1 MPTQTDDYPRNIM
14 ALAQGGWGAKGAE
27 CVFRWHDDN
36 LEWHDVSGDEAM
48 DMVRRAALGLIAQGV
63 KPGDRVAIMAK
74 TRYEWTVIDF
84 ALWSVGAIP
93 VPIYDT
99 SSEDQIDWITSDA
112 NVSRVF
118 VETAKHAELARA
130 VAAHTESP
138 LQHVHVI
145 DDGALDELYRL
156 GAGGDIA
163 EIERRSAAVGLDD
176 LATII
181 YTSGTTGRP
190 KGVRLN
196 HFHFVHH
203 TRGIQAALPEVLYQ
217 EGAST
222 VLFMTLAHVFA
233 RLIEIVFIATGVVVG
248 FCPDSS
254 KLVPLLGPFKPTLLV
269 AVPRVFEKVYNG
281 AEQKAAA
288 GGKVKIFRW
297 AAKQSIDYSMALDTP
312 SGPGMALKL
321 RHAVAHKLVLHKI
334 MDLLGGRA
342 QWAVSGSAPL
352 GARLGHFYRGLGITV
367 LEGYGLTETTAASHV
382 NRPTLSKIG
391 SVGLPLSGLEVKIA
405 EDGEVLM
412 RGPIVFDGYHH
423 NPEAT
428 AEAFE
433 DGWFKSGD
441 VGYEDEDGYLFLT
454 GRKKEI
460 IVTAGGKNV
469 APAVLEDRLRAY
481 ALVSQVVVV
490 GDARPFI
497 GALITLDDEALPGWL
512 KSHGFPEM
520 TLEEAANSPI
530 ITEHL
535 DKAIER
541 ANTAVSR
548 AESIRKYEIL
558 TDDFTIANGYL
569 TPSLK
574 VKRALVL
581 KDFADAVDKLYTDN
595 RGAGEHGATAGH
607 NVGG

>member
-1 MPTQTDDYPRNIM
+1 MPTLTEDLPPNIM
-14 ALAQGGWGAKGAE
+14 ALAQGGWTARGAE
-27 CVFRWHDDN
+27 PVFRWHDAD
-36 LEWHDVSGDEAM
+36 LAWHDVSGDEAM
-48 DMVRRAALGLIAQGV
+48 DMVRRAALGLIALGV
-63 KPGDRVAIMAK
+63 REGDRVAIMAR
-74 TRYEWTVIDF
+74 TRYEWTIIDF

-99 SSEDQIDWITSDA
+99 SSQDQIDWIASDA
-112 NVSRVF
+112 NVTRVF

-130 VAAHTESP
+130 VAALRESP
-138 LQHVHVI
+138 LEHVHVI
-145 DDGALDELYRL
+145 DEGALEELYRL
-156 GAGGDIA
+156 GHGGDVA
-163 EIERRSAAVGLDD
+163 EIERRSAKVGLDD

-203 TRGIQAALPEVLYQ
+203 TRGIQQALPEVLFQ
-217 EGAST
+217 DGAST

-233 RLIEIVFIATGVVVG
+233 RLIEIVLLATGVVVG
-248 FCPDSS
+248 FCPDSG
-254 KLVPLLGPFKPTLLV
+254 KLVPLLGSFKPTLLV

-281 AEQKAAA
+281 AEQTAAA

-297 AAKQSIDYSMALDTP
+297 AAKQAIDYSVALDSP
-312 SGPGMALKL
+312 SGPGMALTL
-321 RHAVAHKLVLHKI
+321 RHKLAHKLVLHRI
-334 MDLLGGRA
+334 MELVGGRA

-433 DGWFKSGD
+433 DGWFRSGD

-497 GALITLDDEALPGWL
+497 GALITLDEEALPGWL
-512 KSHGFPEM
+512 KSHGFPSM
-520 TLEEAANSPI
+520 TLEEAAKSPI
-530 ITEHL
+530 ILEHL
-535 DKAIER
+535 DKAVER
-541 ANTAVSR
+541 TNTVVSR
-548 AESIRKYEIL
+548 AESIRKYEVL
-558 TDDFTIANGYL
+558 TTDFTIANGYL

-581 KDFADAVDKLYTDN
+581 RDYADAVESLYRDN
-595 RGAGEHGATAGH
+595 RGAGGDAAAGH
-607 NVGG
+607 NVGS

>member
-1 MPTQTDDYPRNIM
+1 MPTQTEDYPRNIV
-14 ALAQGGWGAKGAE
+14 ALAEGGWVARGPE
-27 CVFRWHDDN
+27 TVFRWHDDK

-48 DMVRRAALGLIAQGV
+48 DMVRRASLGLIAQGV
-63 KPGDRVAIMAK
+63 KVGDRVAIMAK
-74 TRYEWTVIDF
+74 TRYEWTIIDL
-84 ALWSVGAIP
+84 ALWSVGAVP

-99 SSEDQIDWITSDA
+99 SSQDQIDWITSDA
-112 NVSRVF
+112 NVTRIF

-130 VAAHTESP
+130 VALTESP

-145 DDGALDELYRL
+145 DEGALDELYRL
-156 GAGGDIA
+156 GAGGDHA
-163 EIERRSAAVGLDD
+163 EVKRRTESVGLDD

-203 TRGIQAALPEVLYQ
+203 TRGIQEALPEVLYQ

-233 RLIEIVFIATGVVVG
+233 RLIEIVFLATGVIVG

-281 AEQKAAA
+281 AEQTAAA

-312 SGPGMALKL
+312 SGPGVALKL
-321 RHAVAHKLVLHKI
+321 RHALAHKLVLHRI
-334 MDLLGGRA
+334 MDLLGGQAR
-342 QWAVSGSAPL
+342 WAVSGSAPL

-382 NRPTLSKIG
+382 NRPKLSKIG
-391 SVGLPLSGLEVKIA
+391 SVGLPLSGTEVKIA
-405 EDGEVLM
+405 DDGEVLM
-412 RGPIVFDGYHH
+412 RGPIVFESYHH

-433 DGWFKSGD
+433 GGWFHSGD

-512 KSHGFPEM
+512 KSHSFPPM
-520 TLEEAANSPI
+520 TVEEAVKSPI
-530 ITEHL
+530 ILEHL
-535 DKAIER
+535 DKAVER
-541 ANTAVSR
+541 ANEVVSR
-548 AESIRKYEIL
+548 AESIRKYELL

-581 KDFADAVDKLYTDN
+581 KDYADTVESLYTDN
-595 RGAGEHGATAGH
+595 RGGGGSGAPGH
-607 NVGG
+607 NVGS

>member
-1 MPTQTDDYPRNIM
+1 MPTQPDETPSNIV
-14 ALAQGGWGAKGAE
+14 ALAQGGWAARGTQVA
-27 CVFRWHDDN
+27 FRWHDAELN
-36 LEWHDVSGDEAM
+36 WHDVSGDEAM
-48 DMVRRAALGLIAQGV
+48 SMVHRASLGLIALGV
-63 KPGDRVAIMAK
+63 KPGDRVSIMAK
-74 TRYEWTVIDF
+74 TRYEWTILDLS
-84 ALWSVGAIP
+84 LWSVGAIP

-99 SSEDQIDWITSDA
+99 SSQDQIDWITSDA

-118 VETAKHAELARA
+118 VETEAHAALARA
-130 VAAHTESP
+130 VAAQEESP
-138 LQHVHVI
+138 LEHVHVI
-145 DDGALDELYRL
+145 DDGILDELYRL
-156 GAGGDIA
+156 GQGGDPA
-163 EIERRSAAVGLDD
+163 EVARRTANVKLDD

-203 TRGIQAALPEVLYQ
+203 AKGIQEALPEVLFQ

-233 RLIEIVFIATGVVVG
+233 RLIEIVFMSSGVIVG

-254 KLVPLLGPFKPTLLV
+254 KLVPLLGTFHPTLLV

-288 GGKVKIFRW
+288 AGKVKIFRW
-297 AAKQSIDYSMALDTP
+297 AAKQSIEYSEALDTP
-312 SGPGMALKL
+312 SGPGVALKL
-321 RHAVAHKLVLHKI
+321 RHALAHKLVLHKI

-382 NRPTLSKIG
+382 NRPSLSKIG
-391 SVGLPLSGLEVKIA
+391 SVGLPLSGTEVKIA

-412 RGPIVFDGYHH
+412 RGPVVFDGYNR

-428 AEAFE
+428 AEAFA
-433 DGWFKSGD
+433 DGWFHSGD
-441 VGYEDEDGYLFLT
+441 IGYEDEDGYLFLT

-497 GALITLDDEALPGWL
+497 GALITLDEEALPGWL
-512 KSHGFPEM
+512 KSHGIPAM
-520 TLEEAANSPI
+520 TLQEAVKSQVI
-530 ITEHL
+530 LDHL
-535 DKAIER
+535 DKAVAR
-541 ANTAVSR
+541 ANEAVSR
-548 AESIRKYEIL
+548 AESIRKYELL

-574 VKRALVL
+574 VKRDLVHR
-581 KDFADAVDKLYTDN
+581 DFADAIERLYTDT
-595 RGAGEHGATAGH
+595 RATGNH
-607 NVGG
+607 

>member
-1 MPTQTDDYPRNIM
+1 MPTQIQEQAQNIM
-14 ALAQGGWGAKGAE
+14 ALAQGGWGAKGDAP
-27 CVFRWHDDN
+27 VFAWHDA
-36 LEWHDVSGDEAM
+36 EFVWHNVSGNEAT
-48 DMVRRAALGLIAQGV
+48 DMVRRAALGLIAIGV
-63 KPGDRVAIMAK
+63 KEGDRVSIMAK
-74 TRYEWTVIDF
+74 TRYEWSIIDF

-99 SSEDQIDWITSDA
+99 SSQDQIDWITSDA

-118 VETAKHAELARA
+118 VETAKHAALARA
-130 VAAHTESP
+130 VAEQAESP
-138 LQHVHVI
+138 LEHVHVI
-145 DDGALDELYRL
+145 DEGALDELYRL
-156 GAGGDIA
+156 GEGGDYA
-163 EIERRSAAVGLDD
+163 EIARRSANVKLDD

-203 TRGIQAALPEVLYQ
+203 TKGIQDALPEVLFQ
-217 EGAST
+217 DGAST
-222 VLFMTLAHVFA
+222 ILFMTLAHVFA
-233 RLIEIVFIATGVVVG
+233 RLIEIALLATGVVVG

-254 KLVPLLGPFKPTLLV
+254 KLVPLLGTFKPTLLV

-281 AEQKAAA
+281 AEQAAVA
-288 GGKVKIFRW
+288 SGKVKIFRW
-297 AAKQSIDYSMALDTP
+297 AAKQSIDYSRALDTK
-312 SGPGMALKL
+312 SGPGVVLKL
-321 RHAVAHKLVLHKI
+321 QHALAHKLVLHRI
-334 MDLLGGRA
+334 VDLVGGRA

-352 GARLGHFYRGLGITV
+352 GERLGHFYRGLGITV

-391 SVGLPLSGLEVKIA
+391 SVGLPLSGTEVKIA

-412 RGPIVFDGYHH
+412 RGPIVFESYHH

-428 AEAFE
+428 EEAFE
-433 DGWFKSGD
+433 GGWFHSGD
-441 VGYEDEDGYLFLT
+441 IGYEDEDGYLFLT

-490 GDARPFI
+490 GDNRPFI

-512 KSHGFPEM
+512 KSHKMPAM
-520 TLEEAANSPI
+520 TVAEAAADPVI
-530 ITEHL
+530 LEHL
-535 DKAIER
+535 DKAVER
-541 ANTAVSR
+541 ANTVVSQ

-558 TDDFTIANGYL
+558 PGDLTIANGYL

-574 VKRALVL
+574 VKRNLVL
-581 KDFADAVDKLYTDN
+581 RDYAQAVEDLYQDT
-595 RGAGEHGATAGH
+595 RATGNH
-607 NVGG
+607 

>member
-1 MPTQTDDYPRNIM
+1 MPTLTDTDPQNIV
-14 ALAQGGWGAKGAE
+14 ALAQNGWASRGGDVA
-27 CVFRWHDDN
+27 FRWHDDR

-48 DMVRRAALGLIAQGV
+48 SMVHRAALGLIATGV
-63 KPGDRVAIMAK
+63 QQGDRVAIMAK
-74 TRYEWTVIDF
+74 TRYEWTILDL

-99 SSEDQIDWITSDA
+99 SSHDQIDWITSDA

-118 VETAKHAELARA
+118 VETPAHAELARA
-130 VAAHTESP
+130 VAAQEESP

-145 DDGALDELYRL
+145 DDGALDDLYKA
-156 GAGGDIA
+156 GEGGDSA
-163 EIERRSAAVGLDD
+163 EVARRTAAVGLDD

-203 TRGIQAALPEVLYQ
+203 AKGIESALPEVIYQ

-233 RLIEIVFIATGVVVG
+233 RLIQIVFVATGVVVG

-254 KLVPLLGPFKPTLLV
+254 KLVPLIGTFHPTLLV

-297 AAKQSIDYSMALDTP
+297 AAKQSIDYSEALDTK
-312 SGPGMALKL
+312 SGPGIALRA
-321 RHAVAHKLVLHKI
+321 RHAVANRLVLHKI
-334 MDLLGGRA
+334 MDLLGGKA
-342 QWAVSGSAPL
+342 TWAVSGSAPL

-391 SVGLPLSGLEVKIA
+391 SVGLPLSGTEVKIA
-405 EDGEVLM
+405 DDGEVLM
-412 RGPIVFDGYHH
+412 RGPIVFDGYNR

-428 AEAFE
+428 AEAFA
-433 DGWFKSGD
+433 DGWFHSGD
-441 VGYEDEDGYLFLT
+441 IGYEDEDGYLFLT

-490 GDARPFI
+490 GDAKPFI
-497 GALITLDDEALPGWL
+497 GALITLDEDALPGWL
-512 KSHGFPEM
+512 KSHGMPSM
-520 TLEEAANSPI
+520 TVAEAAKNATI
-530 ITEHL
+530 LEHL
-535 DKAIER
+535 DKAVER
-541 ANTAVSR
+541 ANEAVSR

-558 TDDFTIANGYL
+558 STDFTIANGYL

-574 VKRALVL
+574 VKRDLVL
-581 KDFADAVDKLYTDN
+581 RDYADAVEQLYTDT
-595 RGAGEHGATAGH
+595 RDAGNH
-607 NVGG
+607 

>member
-1 MPTQTDDYPRNIM
+1 MPTQPDHHPQNIVD
-14 ALAQGGWGAKGAE
+14 LAQGGWAARGSDVA
-27 CVFRWHDDN
+27 FRWHDDA
-36 LEWHDVSGDEAM
+36 LQWHDVSGDEAM
-48 DMVRRAALGLIAQGV
+48 SMVRRAALGLIALGV
-63 KPGDRVAIMAK
+63 AQGDRVAIMAK
-74 TRYEWTVIDF
+74 TRYEWTILDL

-99 SSEDQIDWITSDA
+99 SSHDQIDWITSDA

-118 VETAKHAELARA
+118 VETATHAALARD
-130 VAAHTESP
+130 VAAQQESP
-138 LQHVHVI
+138 LEHVHVI
-145 DDGALDELYRL
+145 DDGILDELYAL
-156 GAGGDIA
+156 GEGGDPA
-163 EIERRSAAVGLDD
+163 EITRRTRAVKLDD

-203 TRGIQAALPEVLYQ
+203 AKGIQEALPEVLFQ

-233 RLIEIVFIATGVVVG
+233 RLIEIVFIATGVIVG

-254 KLVPLLGPFKPTLLV
+254 KLVPLLGTFKPTLLV

-297 AAKQSIDYSMALDTP
+297 AAKQSIEYSEALDTA
-312 SGPGMALKL
+312 SGPGVALKV
-321 RHAVAHKLVLHKI
+321 RHALAHKLVLHKI
-334 MDLLGGRA
+334 MELLGGQA

-352 GARLGHFYRGLGITV
+352 GARLGHFYRGLGISV
-367 LEGYGLTETTAASHV
+367 LEGYGLTEVTAASHV
-382 NRPTLSKIG
+382 NRPKLSKIG
-391 SVGLPLSGLEVKIA
+391 SVGLPLSGTEVKIA
-405 EDGEVLM
+405 ADGEVLL
-412 RGPIVFDGYHH
+412 RGPIVFDGYNR

-428 AEAFE
+428 EEAFAE
-433 DGWFKSGD
+433 GWFHTGD
-441 VGYEDEDGYLFLT
+441 IGYEDADGYLFLT

-497 GALITLDDEALPGWL
+497 GALITLDEEALPGWL
-512 KSHGFPEM
+512 KSHSFASM
-520 TLEEAANSPI
+520 TLDEAVKSPLI
-530 ITEHL
+530 FEHL
-535 DKAIER
+535 DKAVAR
-541 ANTAVSR
+541 ANEAVSQ
-548 AESIRKYEIL
+548 AESIRKYEVL
-558 TDDFTIANGYL
+558 KGDFTIANGYL

-574 VKRALVL
+574 VKRDLVL
-581 KDFADAVDKLYTDN
+581 RDYAGSVEQLYTDTRASGN
-595 RGAGEHGATAGH
+595 H
-607 NVGG
+607 

>member
-1 MPTQTDDYPRNIM
+1 MPTQTEDLPPNIM
-14 ALAQGGWGAKGAE
+14 ALARSGWTARGTE
-27 CVFRWHDDN
+27 PVFRWHDDE
-36 LEWHDVSGDEAM
+36 LQWHDVTGDEAM
-48 DMVRRAALGLIAQGV
+48 DMVRRAALGLIALGV
-63 KPGDRVAIMAK
+63 HEGDRVAIMAR
-74 TRYEWTVIDF
+74 TRYEWTIIDF

-99 SSEDQIDWITSDA
+99 SSQDQIDWITSDA
-112 NVSRVF
+112 NVNRVF
-118 VETAKHAELARA
+118 VETAKHAKLARA
-130 VAAHTESP
+130 VAALSESP
-138 LQHVHVI
+138 LEHVHVI
-145 DDGALDELYRL
+145 DDGVLEELYRL
-156 GAGGDIA
+156 GRDGDVE
-163 EIERRSAAVGLDD
+163 EIERRSAKVGLND

-233 RLIEIVFIATGVVVG
+233 RLIEIVLLATGVVVG

-254 KLVPLLGPFKPTLLV
+254 KLVPLLGTFKPTLLV

-281 AEQKAAA
+281 AEQSAAA

-297 AAKQSIDYSMALDTP
+297 AAKQSIDYSMALDSP
-312 SGPGMALKL
+312 SGPSMALKL
-321 RHAVAHKLVLHKI
+321 RHALAHRLVLHRI
-334 MDLLGGRA
+334 VELVGGRA
-342 QWAVSGSAPL
+342 AWAISGSAPL
-352 GARLGHFYRGLGITV
+352 GARLGHFYRGMGITV

-382 NRPTLSKIG
+382 NRPSLSKIG

-405 EDGEVLM
+405 DDGEVLM

-428 AEAFE
+428 AEAFD
-433 DGWFKSGD
+433 DGWFRTGD
-441 VGYEDEDGYLFLT
+441 VGYEDDDGYLFLT

-490 GDARPFI
+490 GDNRPFI
-497 GALITLDDEALPGWL
+497 GALITLDEEALPGWL
-512 KSHGFPEM
+512 KSHGLPAL
-520 TLEEAANSPI
+520 TLAEAATSPVI
-530 ITEHL
+530 LEHL
-535 DKAIER
+535 DKAIAR
-541 ANTAVSR
+541 TNKVVSR
-548 AESIRKYEIL
+548 AESIRKYEVL

-581 KDFADAVDKLYTDN
+581 RDYADAIENLYRDN
-595 RGAGEHGATAGH
+595 RGSGSEASTGH
-607 NVGG
+607 NVGS

>member
-1 MPTQTDDYPRNIM
+1 MPTQPDASPRNIVD
-14 ALAQGGWGAKGAE
+14 LAQGGWAAKGAE
-27 CVFRWHDDN
+27 TAFAWHDED
-36 LEWHDVSGDEAM
+36 LQWHEVSGDDAM
-48 DMVRRAALGLIAQGV
+48 SMVHRAALGLIALGV
-63 KPGDRVAIMAK
+63 KQGDRVSIMAK
-74 TRYEWTVIDF
+74 TRYEWSILDL

-99 SSEDQIDWITSDA
+99 SSHDQIDWITSDA
-112 NVSRVF
+112 NVNRVF
-118 VETAKHAELARA
+118 VETAAHAELARA
-130 VAAHTESP
+130 VAAQEESP

-145 DDGALDELYRL
+145 DDGILDELYKL
-156 GAGGDIA
+156 GEGGDSA
-163 EIERRSAAVGLDD
+163 EVSRRTAAVKLDD

-203 TRGIQAALPEVLYQ
+203 AKGIQEALPEVLFQ

-222 VLFMTLAHVFA
+222 IMFMTLAHVFA
-233 RLIEIVFIATGVVVG
+233 RLIEIVFMATGVVVG

-254 KLVPLLGPFKPTLLV
+254 KLVPLIGTFHPTLLV

-297 AAKQSIDYSMALDTP
+297 AAKQAIDYSEALDTK
-312 SGPGMALKL
+312 SGPGAALKI
-321 RHAVAHKLVLHKI
+321 RHAIAHRLVLHKI
-334 MDLLGGRA
+334 QDLLGGRA
-342 QWAVSGSAPL
+342 KWAVSGSAPL

-382 NRPTLSKIG
+382 NRPKLSKIG
-391 SVGLPLSGLEVKIA
+391 SVGLPLSDTEVKIA
-405 EDGEVLM
+405 DDGEVLM
-412 RGPIVFDGYHH
+412 RGPIVFDGYNR

-428 AEAFE
+428 AEAFA
-433 DGWFKSGD
+433 DGWFHSGD
-441 VGYEDEDGYLFLT
+441 IGYEDEDGYLFLT

-497 GALITLDDEALPGWL
+497 GALITLDEEALPGWL
-512 KSHGFPEM
+512 KSHSLPAM
-520 TLEEAANSPI
+520 TLAEAVTSPVI
-530 ITEHL
+530 LEHL
-535 DKAIER
+535 DKAVER
-541 ANTAVSR
+541 ANQAVSR
-548 AESIRKYEIL
+548 AESIRKYELL
-558 TDDFTIANGYL
+558 TKDFTIANGYL

-574 VKRALVL
+574 VKRDLVL
-581 KDFADAVDKLYTDN
+581 RDYQDAVERLYTDT
-595 RGAGEHGATAGH
+595 RATGNH
-607 NVGG
+607 